1 MILIY
6 AEIFLLNYECL
17 LCRIAIL
24 TSAHRKSSAFLQT
37 ILTTNIFGA
46 ILSRDCLLMMCVA
59 HYTYPFFKL
68 NLIAFR
74 CKYSAG
80 MFKSTLFFYT
90 FTSMLQRHI
99 NGQHTKT
106 RSPATDVSLYYSS
119 KCKWNFILLEKVYR
133 NYILCLYI
141 YPQTFLDM

>member
-1 MILIY
+1 MLKF
-6 AEIFLLNYECL
+6 FLLNYECL

-24 TSAHRKSSAFLQT
+24 TSAHQKSSAFLQT

-59 HYTYPFFKL
+59 HYTYTFFKL

-80 MFKSTLFFYT
+80 MFKSTLFFTHLHIYAAKT
-90 FTSMLQRHI
+90 QMDSTQRHVPLQLMSPSI
-99 NGQHTKT
+99 ILQSGNGT
-106 RSPATDVSLYYSS
+106 LFY
-119 KCKWNFILLEKVYR
+119 
-133 NYILCLYI
+133 
-141 YPQTFLDM
+141 